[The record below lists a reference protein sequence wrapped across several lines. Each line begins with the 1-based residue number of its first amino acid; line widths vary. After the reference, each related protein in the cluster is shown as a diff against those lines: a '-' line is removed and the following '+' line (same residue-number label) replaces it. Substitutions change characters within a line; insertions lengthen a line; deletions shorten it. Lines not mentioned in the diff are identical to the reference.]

1 MCFPLQQA
9 NIKELQEQRIDR
21 QWRSG
26 LLCVRLLVQA
36 TKRKLKPYCIPG
48 CPISM
53 YILTR
58 DALVHTATPYIKT
71 YKAFLLASS
80 GMQIIGTDTAKYYL
94 VVWTYHLRK
103 AFLLFIHSWLC
114 YYVDDRMAGV
124 SLCRKKK
131 FAQWT
136 TLTLF
141 DQLQRDL
148 LLWQTSWQSVKLM
161 CLVYFSCG
169 LVHIL
174 PGYQIQNA
182 VVSVKWLSW
191 MCCW

>member
-1 MCFPLQQA
+1 MTKATSVGKFDFFIILFNKQITDGVFKKENKIYAVEKLNQGLQRSMCFPLQQA

-94 VVWTYHLRK
+94 VV
-103 AFLLFIHSWLC
+103 
-114 YYVDDRMAGV
+114 
-124 SLCRKKK
+124 
-131 FAQWT
+131 
-136 TLTLF
+136 
-141 DQLQRDL
+141 
-148 LLWQTSWQSVKLM
+148 
-161 CLVYFSCG
+161 
-169 LVHIL
+169 
-174 PGYQIQNA
+174 
-182 VVSVKWLSW
+182 
-191 MCCW
+191 